1 MMWIGARVLIALALL
16 TLCGCFNRH
25 QIHHDV
31 PRKPA
36 ARNIPEPNAGRYA
49 QSQDSTPTQIPD
61 VSKIPE
67 PVPKLEPRSRY
78 GNKSPYTVLGKT
90 YRVLPTCE
98 DYDERGLASWYG
110 NKFHGYT
117 TSNLER
123 YDMYAYSAANK
134 TLPLPCYVRVTN
146 LDNGRSVV
154 VRVNDRG
161 PFVSD
166 RIIDLSYVAA
176 IKLGVWPKGTAH
188 VEVQGID
195 PKHLRA
201 PREPERQRAVTASPE
216 IAHNSRVYLQVGAYA
231 DVHNAQRAAIR
242 VRLAQLGGVDVVQ
255 SRINGRMLYRVRVG
269 PLENRA
275 DAERLMPKLRAL
287 GLGTPQIAVDN

>member
-1 MMWIGARVLIALALL
+1 MIRIGARVLIALALL
-16 TLCGCFNRH
+16 TLCGCFHRH
-25 QIHHDV
+25 QVRHGGTANTTS
-31 PRKPA
+31 P
-36 ARNIPEPNAGRYA
+36 NIPAPNQGRYA
-49 QSQDSTPTQIPD
+49 QSKDSTPSQVPD

-67 PVPKLEPRSRY
+67 PVPKVEPRSRY

-98 DYDERGLASWYG
+98 GYDERGLASWYG

-146 LDNGRSVV
+146 LDNGRSVI

-161 PFVSD
+161 PFVAN

-195 PKHLRA
+195 PKHFRA
-201 PREPERQRAVTASPE
+201 RREPERQRAVTSAPE
-216 IAHNSRVYLQVGAYA
+216 TAHKSRVYLQVGAYA
-231 DVHNAQRAAIR
+231 DEHNAQVAASR
-242 VRLAQLGGVDVVQ
+242 VRSARLGSVDVDPV
-255 SRINGRMLYRVRVG
+255 RLNGRILYRVRLG
-269 PLENRA
+269 PLENRDEA
-275 DAERLMPKLRAL
+275 QRLTPKLRAL
-287 GLGTPQIAVDN
+287 GLGVPRVAVDN